1 MSKIGIII
9 SREYQERVTKKSF
22 ILTTILVPILM
33 VGLSLLPALI
43 MTLHEGDTYTYAV
56 IDRSGIIAP
65 QLSDTSTLKF
75 VVTEDSIASVKQNED
90 YSGVLII
97 GKDVISNPSD
107 VTLLTHSA
115 SNMEGDMEIRSQIG
129 NAIENERLKAYNV
142 ENIREI
148 MNEVKADVN
157 ISTFRI
163 DENDGEESSSLPSEV
178 SFAIGMGV
186 AFLLYMFLIIY
197 GQMVMTSIIEEKNNR
212 VLEIVVSSVK
222 PEQLMLG
229 KILGIGLVALTQIAI
244 WGVLI
249 CAGVALLLPSVMPAD
264 IMTEV
269 GAFNNGEF
277 DAATALND
285 PYLISTVAQLSQIS
299 YILKIFGYLT
309 LFLIGGFLLYSSI
322 FAAIGSAVDNIQDA
336 SQLQLVAM
344 APIILGIALAS
355 LAGSDPASTLT
366 AWLSMIPFI
375 SPILMMVRIPFEIP
389 FWQIAVSL
397 VLLYATFF
405 FMVWFAAKIYRVG
418 IFMYG
423 KKPSLKE
430 LIKWASYK

>member
-1 MSKIGIII
+1 
-9 SREYQERVTKKSF
+9 
-22 ILTTILVPILM
+22 
-33 VGLSLLPALI
+33 
-43 MTLHEGDTYTYAV
+43 
-56 IDRSGIIAP
+56 
-65 QLSDTSTLKF
+65 
-75 VVTEDSIASVKQNED
+75 SIASVKQNED

-277 DAATALND
+277 DASTALND